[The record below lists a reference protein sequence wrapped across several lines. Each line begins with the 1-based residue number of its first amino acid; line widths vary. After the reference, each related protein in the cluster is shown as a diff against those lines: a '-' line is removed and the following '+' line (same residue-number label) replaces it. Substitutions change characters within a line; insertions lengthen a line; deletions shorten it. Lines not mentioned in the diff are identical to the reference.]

1 MSQQKSSEKEKP
13 VFATRLRLRLSRL
26 GMQSNEVA
34 EKLGVSESSISNW
47 LSGVNSA
54 KGINLRKLAELLS
67 VPVPW
72 LIGDT
77 DTDELED
84 EFRTSYMVRE
94 GKMDT
99 RDELSYW
106 RHRARDSEKKLAELQ
121 NVLRSCLELSAVGGT
136 PDASGAKKSSLA
148 GRVVAKASEE
158 FRRK

>member
-54 KGINLRKLAELLS
+54 KGINLRKLAELLT

-77 DTDELED
+77 DTEQLED
-84 EFRTSYMVRE
+84 EFRTSYMFRE

-106 RHRARDSEKKLAELQ
+106 RHRARDSEKKLVELQ
-121 NVLRSCLELSAVGGT
+121 SILRSCLELSGVGGT
-136 PDASGAKKSSLA
+136 PEPPGAKKSSIA
-148 GRVVAKASEE
+148 GRIVAKASEE